1 MKKFK
6 VGKKKIGKD
15 QPVFIIAEIGINH
28 EGSVKRCE
36 QMIRDA
42 ADAGVD
48 AVKLQ
53 TIDADANYVKGSE
66 SYEIFKN
73 SELSIEDTGKMF
85 ELARTFGIEPFTTS
99 GDIETIEKVE
109 TLNPAAYKI
118 SSGMMT
124 NIPVVSHL
132 SHLKKPLLVST
143 GMAKIEE
150 IDETVEIIRANNM
163 QNQFGLFQC
172 TSEYPAPEE
181 TLNLRTINWLSDR
194 YDCPTGFS
202 DHSMGIDAAFLSIA
216 AGAQMIE
223 KHFTFDR
230 SRRSYDHGISL
241 EKKEFKEMI
250 NKIRLAEKMLGKT
263 VKTISK
269 DENMKRELM
278 FRVLV
283 AKIPIKKGDFFNEH
297 NVTFKRPMAGTLGM
311 APREYDNIIG
321 KISLVDMEHD
331 QEIDSK
337 MVGE

>member
-1 MKKFK
+1 MTKKFK

-28 EGSVKRCE
+28 EGSVKKCE

-48 AVKLQ
+48 AIKLQ

-66 SYEIFKN
+66 SYRVFKN

-85 ELARTFGIEPFTTS
+85 DLARTLGMEPFTTS
-99 GDIETIEKVE
+99 GDIETIKKVN
-109 TLNPAAYKI
+109 TLNPVAYKI
-118 SSGMMT
+118 SSGMIT
-124 NIPVVSHL
+124 NIPLIEYL
-132 SHLKKPLLVST
+132 SQLRRPLLVST

-150 IDETVEIIRANNM
+150 IDETVEIIRKNNM

-181 TLNLRTINWLSDR
+181 SLNLRTINWLSDR
-194 YDCPTGFS
+194 YNCPTGFS
-202 DHSMGIDAAFLSIA
+202 DHSIGIDAAYLSIA

-223 KHFTFDR
+223 KHLTFDK
-230 SRRSYDHGISL
+230 SRKGYDHEISL
-241 EKKEFKEMI
+241 EKNEFKEMI
-250 NKIRLAEKMLGKT
+250 IKIRSAEKMLGKT

-269 DENMKRELM
+269 YENLNRELM

-283 AKIPIKKGDFFNEH
+283 ARKPIKKGDFFNEH
-297 NVTFKRPMAGTLGM
+297 NVTFKRPMANSRHVYSHVVWNT
-311 APREYDNIIG
+311 
-321 KISLVDMEHD
+321 
-331 QEIDSK
+331 QENSK
-337 MVGE
+337 TS